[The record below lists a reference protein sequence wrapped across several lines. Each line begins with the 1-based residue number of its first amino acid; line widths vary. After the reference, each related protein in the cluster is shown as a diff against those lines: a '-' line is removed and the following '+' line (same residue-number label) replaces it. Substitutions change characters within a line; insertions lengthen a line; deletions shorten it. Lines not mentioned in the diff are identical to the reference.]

1 MEEKGAQEVTDFNVG
16 DKVRATGAAWHD
28 FKGELGKVTA
38 LQGDRPDRPLV
49 AFARGG
55 FSWIAWGEYAVEL
68 VEAADV
74 AQEETNEVPADVA
87 NPFPAKVR
95 AILSEIGDTII
106 AKNEQYG
113 NSALEP
119 VRISSK
125 ASATEQIKV
134 RMDDKISRLVRG
146 NGEGDED
153 AALDLLGYI
162 VLLKIAQSEDD

>member
-1 MEEKGAQEVTDFNVG
+1 MTDFNVG
-16 DKVRATGAAWHD
+16 DTIVATGAAWD
-28 FKGELGKVTA
+28 DLKGELGKVTA
-38 LQGDRPDRPLV
+38 LYDDRPDRPLV
-49 AFARGG
+49 VFAGG
-55 FSWIAWGEYAVEL
+55 GLSWLAWGEYAVEL
-68 VEAADV
+68 VRAADV
-74 AQEETNEVPADVA
+74 AQGEADEVPADVA
-87 NPFPAKVR
+87 NSFPAKVR

-113 NSALEP
+113 NSALKP
-119 VRISSK
+119 VRIFSK

-153 AALDLLGYI
+153 AAFDLLGYI